1 MSDISHPVT
10 NVRFIDNRVGQWPGG
25 VKSYKCCPVL
35 LTKHFHRVGVSYLTQ
50 PGIIR
55 NLIWRCSV
63 SGWPGRIRPFTMCG
77 ATSYSLNLV
86 QQHDLDPALIEHNT
100 ARNFNEKCQKQGK
113 VMYQLLTV
121 LCGLS
126 EKCFQPTGN
135 IFKYFNWLN
144 YLRTD
149 VIKSP
154 ARHKFKEGV
163 FSGEENSSIE
173 LAWSG
178 SDLIWSGVA
187 PVRPPLLYYSTGQ
200 AEAQTSGA
208 LKLNSPFLFSIE
220 FKHTKVGGEGGC
232 PSRETLPHLYI
243 ANWAVNFPEISR
255 SNKKN
260 VLEIKL

>member
-35 LTKHFHRVGVSYLTQ
+35 LTKHFHRVGVSYLSQ
-50 PGIIR
+50 LSIIR

-113 VMYQLLTV
+113 VVYQLLTV

-163 FSGEENSSIE
+163 FFRGREQLNRAGLIWERFN
-173 LAWSG
+173 
-178 SDLIWSGVA
+178 LIWSGSC
-187 PVRPPLLYYSTGQ
+187 PSPTGQ